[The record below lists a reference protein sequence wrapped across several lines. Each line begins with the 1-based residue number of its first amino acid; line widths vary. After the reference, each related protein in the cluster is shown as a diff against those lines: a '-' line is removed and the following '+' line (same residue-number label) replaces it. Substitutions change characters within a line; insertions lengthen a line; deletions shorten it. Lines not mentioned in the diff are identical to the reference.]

1 MKKIA
6 VLNAGGQYCHLI
18 ARKIRELGVYAEIM
32 DFNASP
38 KELKQTSG
46 VILSGGPDSVYSPD
60 SPKVSKEL
68 FDSGIPVLGI
78 CYGHQL
84 MAKMLGGEVKPS
96 KTREYG
102 IANMRIEK
110 NNSIFDGL
118 GQNQTI
124 WMSHGDSVEK
134 LPDGFEVLSSSENCK
149 ITSMANSKKSL
160 YGLQFHPEVS
170 HTINGRDMLKN
181 FVFSICKIK
190 EKAWKPKNNIASLI
204 NEIKSKADGRKV
216 FFFVSGGIDSTVA
229 FILCVKALG
238 KDNVKGVY
246 VDTGFMRKD
255 ETNVTIEDFRRLG
268 LDNIDVIDESS
279 RFINILKDEYDPEK
293 KREIIGKHFVNIKNE
308 EFNKIEAG
316 NDLWVLGQGTIYPD
330 TIESGCSTYSSK
342 IKTHHNRVEEI
353 VKLLHDKKVIEPLA
367 EFYKDEVRVLA
378 EALGLPKNIVNKE
391 PFPGPGLSVR
401 CICSPEEKP
410 VQESTELT
418 NVLSKHGL
426 KGFIAPVKTVGVQ
439 GDYRSYKDIAVI
451 YNNIPFSNLVNIS
464 SEITNN
470 ISTINRVAY
479 IVKTKESN
487 PDKMMIHERSINNDR
502 LGLLKEADYIVR
514 NFVEEN
520 KRNLPEIWQFP
531 IIIFPLGCNGNES
544 IALRPILSTDG
555 MTAKFAE
562 INKTLLEQ
570 AAQRILK
577 LNGISTVLY
586 DITNKPPATIEWE

>member
-190 EKAWKPKNNIASLI
+190 EKAWKPKDNITSLI

-308 EFNKIEAG
+308 EFNKIETG

-418 NVLSKHGL
+418 NVLFKYGL

-502 LGLLKEADYIVR
+502 LELLKEADYIVR

>member
-38 KELKQTSG
+38 EELKQTSG
-46 VILSGGPDSVYSPD
+46 VILSGGPDSVYSPG

-149 ITSMANSKKSL
+149 VTSMANSKKSL

-190 EKAWKPKNNIASLI
+190 EKAWKPKNNITSLI

-255 ETNVTIEDFRRLG
+255 ETNVTIEDFRKLG

-293 KREIIGKHFVNIKNE
+293 KREIIGKHFVDIKNE
-308 EFNKIEAG
+308 EFNKIETG
-316 NDLWVLGQGTIYPD
+316 NDVWVLGQGTIYPD

-401 CICSPEEKP
+401 CICSPEKKP

-418 NVLSKHGL
+418 NVLSKYGL

-451 YNNIPFSNLVNIS
+451 YNNILFSNLVNIS

-487 PDKMMIHERSINNDR
+487 PDKMMIHERSINNNR

-570 AAQRILK
+570 VAQRILK